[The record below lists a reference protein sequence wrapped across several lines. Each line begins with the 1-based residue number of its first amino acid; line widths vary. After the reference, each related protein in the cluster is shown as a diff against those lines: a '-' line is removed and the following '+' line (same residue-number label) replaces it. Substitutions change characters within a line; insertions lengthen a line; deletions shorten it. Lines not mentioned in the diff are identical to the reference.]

1 MRRVAGQIRP
11 GNYQAMRGDFAVT
24 NYPDD
29 PDGAVLADLAARGVD
44 MSSPLLIEFA
54 VAAPD
59 EASANAVAKALRA
72 AGYDTEICFDD
83 GEPDEDEPDEDDELD
98 PDDEAFGPSW
108 TVFANVSMIPEYE
121 ELMRIQADL
130 DRIAGPDGGQAD
142 GWGTM
147 LE

>member
-1 MRRVAGQIRP
+1 M
-11 GNYQAMRGDFAVT
+11 T

-29 PDGAVLADLAARGVD
+29 ADGAVLADLAARGVD

-59 EASANAVAKALRA
+59 EDSANAVAKALRA
-72 AGYDTEICFDD
+72 AGYDTEVCFDD
-83 GEPDEDEPDEDDELD
+83 GEIDEDDEGDELD

-108 TVFANVSMIPEYE
+108 TVFANVSMIPEYD

-130 DRIAGPDGGQAD
+130 DRLAGPHGGQVD

>member
-1 MRRVAGQIRP
+1 
-11 GNYQAMRGDFAVT
+11 
-24 NYPDD
+24 
-29 PDGAVLADLAARGVD
+29 LADLAARGVD

-59 EASANAVAKALRA
+59 EASANAVAKALRT
-72 AGYDTEICFDD
+72 AGYDTEVCFDE
-83 GEPDEDEPDEDDELD
+83 GEPDEDEPGEDEPGEDEPGEDDELD

-108 TVFANVSMIPEYE
+108 TVFANVSMIPEHD

-130 DRIAGPDGGQAD
+130 DRLAGPHGGQVD

>member
-1 MRRVAGQIRP
+1 
-11 GNYQAMRGDFAVT
+11 MRGDFAVT

-59 EASANAVAKALRA
+59 EASANAVAQALRA
-72 AGYDTEICFDD
+72 AGYDTEVCFDE

-130 DRIAGPDGGQAD
+130 DRLAGPHGGQAD

>member
-1 MRRVAGQIRP
+1 
-11 GNYQAMRGDFAVT
+11 VT

-29 PDGAVLADLAARGVD
+29 ADGAVLADLAARGVD

-59 EASANAVAKALRA
+59 EASANAVAKAMRA
-72 AGYDTEICFDD
+72 AGYDTEICFDEGD
-83 GEPDEDEPDEDDELD
+83 PDEDEFDEDYELD
-98 PDDEAFGPSW
+98 PDDEEFAPAW
-108 TVFANVSMIPEYE
+108 TVFANVSMIPEYD
-121 ELMRIQADL
+121 ELIRIQAEL
-130 DRIAGPDGGQAD
+130 DRIAGPHGGKAD